1 MVTQVTKRASQ
12 TENIDLIDFDN
23 NMQAIIENQTR
34 SLDNEQAISAIS
46 QGTGEGYTTRAAAM
60 STDPLP
66 ANNTPFVI
74 HGEPGFNGQYFFNS
88 AEGVGYS
95 LVELFI
101 TKAGAGDAMVGSEKF
116 SNDGQ
121 IVTKLKTELSTPN
134 INDADQTK
142 FAQIGAVN
150 AADEVLKNDLLRKS
164 LDESI
169 NFKGTKPAVNEFPNL
184 SGFVSGQGFTFSELI
199 ASEIL
204 PTDTS
209 KIFKATY
216 NVAGTGRIDPFGNP
230 ISLTNKKGYFYSWVR
245 KSDLLNLPN
254 SLSIMLYTLNDTSNQ
269 DVILLDYIPK
279 ADFVKG
285 CTQSKTVGSSTLK
298 LDVISDYNGWLLFY
312 AVITTTSLTANK
324 FYPRFYIN
332 GTGTGKLDFVNYT
345 ATNSIENVNI
355 LLPSNKATASI
366 IDKFKEVEKIDV
378 ANSDNIVFVAD
389 SYTES
394 EYTLDGKAYIQNVS
408 ALTDYQIRNYG
419 KSGDD
424 ITEAIN
430 RININQVEFNTSLG
444 IKDFGSKYAVIAL
457 YANDSPYRYWSID
470 MFKENLRNLVQRLR
484 GLGIEPIISS
494 EFFLYNFFTANP
506 GVADTALMQDIADEL
521 NIRFIDVAQTSMNFI
536 KSRENDFWNGS
547 HPTTR
552 TNSVMWKPISDFLQ
566 SLPKPK
572 KSIKLFRNRVV
583 ESNFATDTLYKN
595 VEERNSK
602 YQEIRVG
609 QSALTD
615 VNQIYFDRQS
625 LVTSPISIDKNDEY
639 LALQNGESVS
649 FSRHCLA
656 EITVPY
662 MAENVDYFRIK
673 IQTNDSIFPWI
684 RKKKTPFTNNKGT
697 ALKYTGT
704 PTIVIGDVYTINS
717 SNTTING
724 LSFTVTDNRE
734 GWICADAR
742 NYAYPDVNAT
752 GTLTRTSGTGTSSI
766 SFAGVL
772 ASFDDVYYTD
782 YAKTYEW
789 EEINSK
795 KQSDGLYYIDNTT
808 KKYVEGDKIVLI
820 IRQTSGFSITDI
832 SVEVPSVEGAEK
844 LEIKGKYIEPL
855 IYSGDATLITQRLTD
870 TTSNLSAWIQEG
882 TIVASNPIGNA
893 YPRWTNGK
901 TRLTNVNKISQALT
915 YSNSRASQKIQIQVW
930 ANYEPAKFTG
940 TDLSTSPIT
949 LTSYDKTDLF
959 IEIYSTGQE
968 SKSITFSRKVG
979 LGFQQILIDTF
990 LPPDMVSPKIRLS
1003 GSSLGVDVAYVDVL
1017 KYL

>member
-1 MVTQVTKRASQ
+1 MAQIVGIVGKVDVNVKDVPLANKIVASDINELVSVINLNDTATATALALKANLASPTFTGTVNGVTKSMVGLPNVDNTSDVNKPVSTSTQ
-12 TENIDLIDFDN
+12 TLLNQKINTTDVVDADF
-23 NMQAIIENQTR
+23 AINTSAWKSVLQ
-34 SLDNEQAISAIS
+34 ISNV
-46 QGTGEGYTTRAAAM
+46 
-60 STDPLP
+60 
-66 ANNTPFVI
+66 NNTSDVNKP
-74 HGEPGFNGQYFFNS
+74 NS
-88 AEGVGYS
+88 TAT
-95 LVELFI
+95 LAALAL
-101 TKAGAGDAMVGSEKF
+101 KGDDDKF
-116 SNDGQ
+116 
-121 IVTKLKTELSTPN
+121 
-134 INDADQTK
+134 
-142 FAQIGAVN
+142 
-150 AADEVLKNDLLRKS
+150 
-164 LDESI
+164 I
-169 NFKGTKPAVNEFPNL
+169 NFKGNKPTSNYFPPTNKFF
-184 SGFVSGQGFTFSELI
+184 SGLGFTFSDEVVDEL
-199 ASEIL
+199 L
-204 PTDTS
+204 PIDTN
-209 KIFKATY
+209 KIFKGTY
-216 NVAGTGRIDPFGNP
+216 DVSGSGRIDNFGNP
-230 ISLTNKKGYFYSWVR
+230 TPMTNKKGYFYSWVR
-245 KSDLLNLPN
+245 KSDILNLPS
-254 SLSIMLYTLNDTSNQ
+254 SLSIMMFTALNTTNQ
-269 DVILLDYIPK
+269 DVILLDYIAK

-285 CTQSKTVGSSTLK
+285 YSQSKTVGSSTLK
-298 LDVISDYNGWLLFY
+298 LHIISDYNGWLLFY
-312 AVITTTSLTANK
+312 AVITTTSLTANN
-324 FYPRFYIN
+324 FYTRFYID
-332 GTGTGKLDFVNYT
+332 GTGTGTLDFVNYT
-345 ATNSIENVNI
+345 AANSLENVNI
-355 LLPSNKATASI
+355 LLPSITSAPLAYQFS
-366 IDKFKEVEKIDV
+366 DVEKIDV

-419 KSGDD
+419 KAGDD
-424 ITEAIN
+424 IIEAIN

-457 YANDSPYRYWSID
+457 YANDSPYRYWNID

-494 EFFLYNFFTANP
+494 EFFLYNFFSANP
-506 GVADTALMQDIADEL
+506 GVADTVLMQDIADEL

-572 KSIKLFRNRVV
+572 KSIKLFRNRAV

-615 VNQIYFDRQS
+615 ANQIYFDRQS

-639 LALQNGESVS
+639 LKLQNGESVS
-649 FSRHCLA
+649 FARHCLA

-662 MAENVDYFRIK
+662 MSENVDYFRVK
-673 IQTNDSIFPWI
+673 IQTNDTIFPWI

-789 EEINSK
+789 EEMNTK
-795 KQSDGLYYIDNTT
+795 KQSDGYFYINNTT
-808 KKYVEGDKIVLI
+808 KQYVEGDKVVMI

-832 SVEVPSVEGAEK
+832 SVEIPKVVGAEK
-844 LEIKGKYIEPL
+844 IEIKGKYIEPL
-855 IYSGDATLITQRLTD
+855 VYSADSNIIATRLTD
-870 TTSNLSAWIQEG
+870 TTANLSAWTQEG

-901 TRLTNVNKISQALT
+901 VNLTNVNKISQALT
-915 YSNSRASQKIQIQVW
+915 YVGSRASQKIQIQVW

-940 TDLSTSPIT
+940 TDLATSPIT